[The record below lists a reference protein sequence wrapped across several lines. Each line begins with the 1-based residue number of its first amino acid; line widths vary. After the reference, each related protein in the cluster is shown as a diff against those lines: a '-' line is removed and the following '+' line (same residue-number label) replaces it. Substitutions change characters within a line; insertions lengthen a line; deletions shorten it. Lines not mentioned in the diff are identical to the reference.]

1 MTQREY
7 LDLQSLYESEGRSAA
22 SEISGIVSGKSTLS
36 RNVVFAMA
44 YVLIRAN
51 SDDVSL
57 SSIEAFCE
65 SIGADVD
72 RKGYL
77 ESYLSDYWNFVSGLR
92 YRYAIN
98 VLKSIILFHESRDER
113 FGDLDK
119 TPIPV
124 ARLACRLFDFEDKA
138 EVADFC
144 FGSGAFATEAYLSNP
159 SLRFYGVETNAD
171 IKEMSAIRFEIL
183 GCSLHLEHGN
193 MLDLDADQHQYQYIF
208 SNYPFGLKLRD
219 LGFERNRLLQRVQEK
234 TQELNKNVSSDWFFN
249 AAIVECLRENGK
261 GIAVMTNGSTW
272 NSMDRSARKYFVEN
286 GYLEAVIA
294 LPERLFEGV
303 AIPTTMVVLS
313 KNNERTMLVDAT
325 GLCEKGRRFNTF
337 KDEQIEQIVY
347 ATTHETENSKFVSQE
362 EFAENDYVLHP
373 TRHLTEQ
380 IVVEDGVPFETV
392 IKSITR
398 GAQLKASE
406 LDEMISEEPTDYQYL
421 MLANIQHGQIDDEL
435 PYLKDIQKNQ
445 LKYCL
450 TNHALIISKNGAP
463 FKIAVAE
470 VQHGKTILAN
480 GNLYIIEL
488 DEEKVDPYYV
498 KAFLESEK
506 GTALLKSVAVGA
518 ALPNISV
525 EALRNLPIPQAPL
538 EEQHAMATKY
548 LVRVDEIKIYRR
560 KLQKAL
566 EALEHIYDNKE

>member
-1 MTQREY
+1 MTQKEY
-7 LDLQSLYESEGRSAA
+7 YELQTLYESEGRSAVSGI
-22 SEISGIVSGKSTLS
+22 SEIVSGKPYLN
-36 RNVVFAMA
+36 RNVIYAA
-44 YVLIRAN
+44 LYVLIKAN
-51 SDDVSL
+51 GDNVSL
-57 SSIEAFCE
+57 SSIDAFCE
-65 SIGADVD
+65 SVNADLD

-77 ESYLSDYWNFVSGLR
+77 ESYISDFWNMVAGLR
-92 YRYAIN
+92 YRYSIN
-98 VLKSIILFHESRDER
+98 VLKSIILFNDNREGRLGEIDR
-113 FGDLDK
+113 TP
-119 TPIPV
+119 TPI
-124 ARLACRLFDFEDKA
+124 ARLACRLFDFEDNA
-138 EVADFC
+138 EVADFG
-144 FGSGAFATEAYLSNP
+144 FGNGFFATEAYITNP
-159 SLRFYGVETNAD
+159 SLKFYGIETSAD
-171 IKEMSAIRFEIL
+171 IKEAARIKFEIL
-183 GCSLHLEHGN
+183 GCTLHLEHGN
-193 MLDLDADQHQYQYIF
+193 MLDLDADQHQYRYIF
-208 SNYPFGLKLRD
+208 SNYPFGLRLRD
-219 LGFERNRLLQRVQEK
+219 LGFERNRLLQRIQQK
-234 TQELNKNVSSDWFFN
+234 TQDLNKSVSSDWFFN
-249 AAIVECLRENGK
+249 AAIVECLTDNGR

-272 NSMDRSARKYFVEN
+272 NSLDRSARKYFVEN

-294 LPERLFEGV
+294 LPERLFEGTV
-303 AIPTTMVVLS
+303 IPTTMVVLS

-325 GLCEKGRRFNTF
+325 ELCEKGRRFNTF
-337 KDEQIEQIVY
+337 TDEQIEQIVY
-347 ATTHETENSKFVSQE
+347 ATTHETANSKLVSRE

-380 IVVEDGVPFETV
+380 IVVENGVPFDAV

-398 GAQLKASE
+398 GAQLKARD

-450 TNHALIISKNGAP
+450 TNHALILSKNGAP

-470 VQHGKTILAN
+470 VQPGKKILAN

-506 GTALLKSVAVGA
+506 GTALLKSIAVGA

-525 EALRNLPIPQAPL
+525 EALKKLPIPQIPL
-538 EEQHAMATKY
+538 DEQHAMATKY
-548 LVRVDEIKIYRR
+548 LVRVDEIKLYRR

-566 EALEHIYDNKE
+566 EELEHIYDNKE